1 MRLAL
6 LISLIVGPF
15 APLSAQGPDSSL
27 PPSAELFHAAL
38 DTVAAIIRAG
48 NGVIP
53 PESNARVYLREGYF
67 RSNGSIV
74 QEVELPRVMIDS
86 LRKTR
91 HLAGTCALG
100 SGFCDRAISG
110 HLLSA
115 WSPMPTFEHLVLTID
130 DQLLQSERPACS
142 RAAPPSHQTARRWRR
157 ESAFAQRSFARA
169 LSLYISPPT
178 AREPGTSA
186 V

>member
-1 MRLAL
+1 MRVGPR
-6 LISLIVGPF
+6 ISLIVGPF

-74 QEVELPRVMIDS
+74 QEVDSPVMIDS

-100 SGFCDRAISG
+100 SGFCDRA
-110 HLLSA
+110 HLG
-115 WSPMPTFEHLVLTID
+115 PPVVGLVTHAD
-130 DQLLQSERPACS
+130 
-142 RAAPPSHQTARRWRR
+142 
-157 ESAFAQRSFARA
+157 F
-169 LSLYISPPT
+169 
-178 AREPGTSA
+178 
-186 V
+186 